1 MPRIHREVATLM
13 KNLKSQFDG
22 QVKLKEST
30 FDFES
35 EDDCGLDFLI
45 SPNDGTSQFKHLSSV
60 FAYIDFYQTV

>member
-35 EDDCGLDFLI
+35 EDDVVLTF
-45 SPNDGTSQFKHLSSV
+45 SSV
-60 FAYIDFYQTV
+60 QMMGSTRTAR